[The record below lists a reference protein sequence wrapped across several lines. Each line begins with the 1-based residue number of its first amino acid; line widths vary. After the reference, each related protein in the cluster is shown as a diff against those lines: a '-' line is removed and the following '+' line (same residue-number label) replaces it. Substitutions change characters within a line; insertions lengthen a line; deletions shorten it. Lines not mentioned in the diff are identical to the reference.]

1 MKNLRD
7 KIQKVSVKLMSGNGY
22 HGTSI
27 QMIADMA
34 GCSKATIFHHFENKE
49 GVLLSAIEG
58 HVVEAIGGLILIV
71 QDKNMSGQQKL
82 ENFIRY
88 HLHTV
93 EEKGDVLRLYLRE
106 SKFLSKTTMEACTK
120 TQRDYADL
128 VEKII
133 QQVIKEKQIFKN
145 VSSRV
150 IAHAILGMCNG
161 VNNWFSEKG
170 KLGIDEI
177 ADHFIQILVGSL

>member
-1 MKNLRD
+1 MANLRD
-7 KIQKVSVKLMSGNGY
+7 KIEKVAVQLMSGNGY

-27 QMIADMA
+27 QMIADKA
-34 GCSKATIFHHFENKE
+34 GCSKATIFHHFKNKE

-58 HVVEAIGGLILIV
+58 HVIEAIGGLTLIV

-88 HLHTV
+88 HLRIV
-93 EEKGDVLRLYLRE
+93 KEKGDVLDLYLRE
-106 SKFLSKTTMEACTK
+106 SRFLSKDSKKNHKK
-120 TQRDYADL
+120 TQRDYVHL
-128 VEKII
+128 VEKIV
-133 QQVIKEKQIFKN
+133 QQVIKEQQIFKN

-150 IAHAILGMCNG
+150 IAYAILGMCNG

-170 KLGIDEI
+170 KLSIDEI
-177 ADHFIQILVGSL
+177 ADRFIQVLVSSL

>member
-1 MKNLRD
+1 MKNFRD
-7 KIQKVSVKLMSGNGY
+7 KIQKVSVQLMSSNGY

-27 QMIADMA
+27 QMIADKA
-34 GCSKATIFHHFENKE
+34 GCSKATIFHHFNNKE
-49 GVLLSAIEG
+49 GILLSVIERNVIAAVSG
-58 HVVEAIGGLILIV
+58 VTVIV

-88 HLHTV
+88 HLHIV
-93 EEKGDVLRLYLRE
+93 KEEGDVLNLYLRE
-106 SKFLSKTTMEACTK
+106 SKYLSKTSKKIHKK
-120 TQRDYADL
+120 TQRDYVNL

-133 QQVIKEKQIFKN
+133 QQVIKEQQIFKN

-150 IAHAILGMCNG
+150 IAYAILGMCNG
-161 VNNWFSEKG
+161 VNNWFNNKG

-177 ADHFIQILVGSL
+177 ADYFIQILVGSL